1 MRTREDIE
9 KREDSILAPYAMHSK
24 DSKGRTFTE
33 KEHSLRTIYQRDRDR
48 IVHCEA
54 FRRLEYKTQVFVIF
68 EGDYYRT
75 RLTHTLEVAQ
85 IARTIGRSL
94 RLNED
99 LIEAI
104 ALAHDLGHAPFGH
117 AGEEALRELMKKWG
131 GFNHNLHGYRI
142 VTELEKRYPSFS
154 GLNLTCEV
162 REGII
167 KHETKYDQPPRISDP
182 QIDPNE
188 QPPLEAQVVD
198 IADEIAYDNHDL
210 DDGLTADIIKE
221 ENLRK
226 VQLWNNAYNKI
237 IKEKANYNNKE
248 MLKYHLIRE
257 LINQQ
262 VNNLLKESEK
272 KIKKL
277 NLKSVNEVRKLKN
290 KAISFS
296 SKMQG
301 ERNQARS
308 FLKDNLYY
316 NVRIVRMTSKAKRFI
331 SELFYAYK
339 KNPKQM
345 PPDVYEKIGK
355 IKKEKEKNK
364 LQIICDYIA
373 GMTDRFVLNEHKKL
387 FDPYEKV

>member
-1 MRTREDIE
+1 MQTREEIE
-9 KREDSILAPYAMHSK
+9 KREDSILASYAMHSK
-24 DSKGRTFTE
+24 ESQGRLYPE
-33 KEHSLRTIYQRDRDR
+33 KEHLLRTIYQRDRDR

-54 FRRLEYKTQVFVIF
+54 FRNLEYKTQVFVIF

-117 AGEEALRELMKKWG
+117 AGEVALEELMKKWG

-142 VTELEKRYPSFS
+142 VTELEKRYPNFS

-167 KHETKYDQPPRISDP
+167 KHKTKYDLPALITDP
-182 QIDPNE
+182 QINPKE
-188 QPPLEAQVVD
+188 QPTLEAQVVD

-210 DDGLTADIIKE
+210 DDGLTSNIIKE
-221 ENLRK
+221 RYLEKVTLWHKAYKKIKKEN
-226 VQLWNNAYNKI
+226 ANK
-237 IKEKANYNNKE
+237 N

-262 VNNLLKESEK
+262 VTDLLNESEK
-272 KIKKL
+272 KIKEL
-277 NLKSVNEVRKLKN
+277 NLKSIETVRKLKDRV
-290 KAISFS
+290 ISFS
-296 SKMQG
+296 KKMQI
-301 ERNQARS
+301 ERKDARE
-308 FLKDNLYY
+308 FLENNLYN

-331 SELFYAYK
+331 RELFEEYK
-339 KNPKQM
+339 NDPKQM
-345 PPDVYEKIGK
+345 PPDIYEKLSE
-355 IKKEKEKNK
+355 IKKEKEKKK

-373 GMTDRFVLNEHKKL
+373 GMTDRYALDEHKKL
-387 FDPYEKV
+387 FNPYEKV